1 MFEKYFYNFEEEEEN
16 YMYIKRLIIKNYK
29 LFRDVTIDLNPK
41 MNIFVGNNDS
51 GKSTLLEI
59 ISIITTGKLNGYS
72 LDKQIKPSFFNIDSK
87 EQYMNEIKNGNY
99 INPPEIVLE
108 AYFDDDQ
115 SSEFIG
121 TNNVNFENQAG
132 IHVEISLSSNNEEI
146 YKDMIKNDEIVDI
159 PVELYDISF
168 HYFSGSIV
176 LYRRLPI
183 SSLFVDT
190 TRKDY
195 SNVITNFIFKNI
207 TDYLTEEQQK
217 NVENAYRIAK
227 NQFQNNNNIKE
238 LNDFLKDKKI
248 LDDKNYSFTIKEE
261 TVDEWKK
268 QMSITVDDIPFENL
282 GFGTQNFIK
291 IELAVN
297 SNAKDVSILM
307 LEEPENNLSFSNMA
321 LLISHLVKN
330 KNSQVFI
337 STHSSYIANKLNLEN
352 LLLVNDGK
360 VVSYSTLNVETKN
373 YFAKLPGYDTLRFI
387 LSEKVILVEGPSDDL
402 IIQRAYK
409 DMTGK
414 LPIEDGIDII
424 VVDALAFKRYLDI
437 AKITNKSISVVTDN
451 DGNIEDNIENKYK
464 KYINDDLFKFFYE
477 KDQNLNTLEPS
488 VLKVNCFN
496 NEPTKKF
503 KEIISKNNSNINKN
517 YKEILTFMLN
527 NKPEWALRVFDSD
540 NCIEY
545 PEYIKNVIEQFR

>member
-29 LFRDVTIDLNPK
+29 LFRDVSIDLNPK

-121 TNNVNFENQAG
+121 TNNVNSENQAG

-227 NQFQNNNNIKE
+227 NQFQNNENIKE

-261 TVDEWKK
+261 TIDEWKK

-330 KNSQVFI
+330 TNSQVFI

-360 VVSYSTLNVETKN
+360 VVSYSTLNGETKN

-437 AKITNKSISVVTDN
+437 AKIANKSISVVTDN

-464 KYINDDLFKFFYE
+464 NYIHDDLFKFFYE

-488 VLKVNCFN
+488 VLKVNCSN

-503 KEIISKNNSNINKN
+503 KETISKKNSNINKN
-517 YKEILTFMLN
+517 YNETLTFMLD